1 MSDLAEFEAQHGDI
15 IEPPVTTSPPVPHNP
30 FAVAAPE
37 HLSAGAV
44 AIESQRGIA
53 EVQGRMLIA
62 KRFPRDSALAYQR
75 TMTSCL
81 RIGLANEAL
90 YKFPRAGGAVEGPS
104 IRLAEEMARAWGN
117 VEYGLNEL
125 SRRAGESE
133 MEAFAWDL
141 ETNTRSSQRFTV
153 RHIRDRTEGGKALDT
168 ERDIYEITANMGARR
183 MRSRILAILPP
194 ELVRDAIARCKQ
206 TMREGGG
213 EPLEDRIKRMMAA
226 FQPLNVTPQM
236 ILDRLGHPID
246 RITPDEL
253 VDLAGIYQSLKDGQT
268 KAADWFGKKEP
279 PKDADPFE
287 QAAAGKRPSTPKK
300 PQDNTF
306 EQAAAGAPM
315 TLAERG
321 DEDVKPSEEAALFVS
336 QLSGMPTHE
345 VERLDNNPAHKA
357 WLKKLSKFDYDYV
370 AVGITKRLFEKAGA

>member
-1 MSDLAEFEAQHGDI
+1 MSDQAEYEGDI
-15 IEPPVTTSPPVPHNP
+15 IEPPRTSSPPVPHNP

-44 AIESQRGIA
+44 AIESQRGVA

-81 RIGLANEAL
+81 RIGLATEAL

-104 IRLAEEMARAWGN
+104 IRLAEEMARSWGN

-125 SRRAGESE
+125 SRRSGESE

-206 TMREGGG
+206 TMRDGGG

-226 FQPLNVTPQM
+226 FQPLGVMPQM
-236 ILDRLGHPID
+236 IIDRLGHSID
-246 RITPDEL
+246 RVTPDEL

-268 KAADWFGKKEP
+268 KAADWFGRKDP

-287 QAAAGKRPSTPKK
+287 QAAAGKRPTKK
-300 PQDNTF
+300 QQDNTF
-306 EQAAAGAPM
+306 EQAAAGAPT
-315 TLAERG
+315 TLVEKPKDEAAEIG
-321 DEDVKPSEEAALFVS
+321 DEAAQFIS
-336 QLSGMPTHE
+336 QLAGMSQTE
-345 VERLDNNPAHKA
+345 VERLDTNPAHKA
-357 WLKKLSKFDYDYV
+357 WLKKLPKPEYDRV
-370 AVGITKRLFEKAGA
+370 AQAITDRLLARLGA